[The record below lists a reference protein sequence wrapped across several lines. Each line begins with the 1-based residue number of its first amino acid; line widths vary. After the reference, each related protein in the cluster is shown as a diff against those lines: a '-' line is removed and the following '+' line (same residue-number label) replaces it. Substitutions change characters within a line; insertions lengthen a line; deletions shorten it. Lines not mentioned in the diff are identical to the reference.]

1 MRRHATA
8 LSERLL
14 IAPSSKKNA
23 VTLTFRLPSRIFRLA
38 VAATVLA
45 VAACATSAHEV
56 TQPRDPFAAR
66 FRTLHPSVV
75 LITMRIPAEHP
86 HHHGDQDDAYGTGLV
101 VASGAWGTQILT
113 DAHVVDGAHD
123 LHALVGDAD
132 RAPARVIAKDEQ
144 DDLALLETPLTDRRI
159 ATLGTSRTIVP
170 GDAVGVI
177 GYPIPDAFEDEKLGT
192 TASIY
197 TGHVSSIRRDSFELD
212 LSIIPGESG
221 GPVFDAET
229 GNVIGIA
236 ESRFDEEHEIGFAT
250 PIDVAK
256 RFLRKHARR

>member
-1 MRRHATA
+1 M
-8 LSERLL
+8 
-14 IAPSSKKNA
+14 KNA
-23 VTLTFRLPSRIFRLA
+23 ATLTFLPFSLIRRLA
-38 VAATVLA
+38 VSILLLA
-45 VAACATSAHEV
+45 VAGCATSAHEAL
-56 TQPRDPFAAR
+56 QPRDPFAAR
-66 FRTLHPSVV
+66 YRTLHPAVV
-75 LITMRIPAEHP
+75 LITMRIPADHP
-86 HHHGDQDDAYGTGLV
+86 RHRGDQDDAYGTGLV
-101 VASGAWGTQILT
+101 VSSGAWGTQILT
-113 DAHVVDGAHD
+113 DAHVVDGAHN
-123 LHALVGDAD
+123 LHALIGDAA
-132 RAPARVIAKDEQ
+132 RGPAHVIAKDEQ
-144 DDLALLETPLTDRRI
+144 DDLALLETRLPDRRV
-159 ATLGTSRTIVP
+159 AKLGSSRTIVP

-177 GYPIPDAFEDEKLGT
+177 GYPIPDAFQDEKLGT

-256 RFLRKHARR
+256 RFLHKHARGW